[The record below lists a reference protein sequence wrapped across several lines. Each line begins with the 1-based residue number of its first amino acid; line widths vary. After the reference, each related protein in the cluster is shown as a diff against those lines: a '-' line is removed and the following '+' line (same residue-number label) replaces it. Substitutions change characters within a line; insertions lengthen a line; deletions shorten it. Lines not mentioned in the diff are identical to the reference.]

1 MDGNY
6 IKVFTESRI
15 IVKRLQDI
23 LNENEIHS
31 RVKSDKLPGY
41 EITNYID
48 ELFVLENDLEKAE
61 PIINAYK
68 EEIKE

>member
-23 LNENEIHS
+23 LNENKIHS

-61 PIINAYK
+61 PIINAYR

>member
-6 IKVFTESRI
+6 TKVFTESRI
-15 IVKRLQDI
+15 IVKRLQNI
-23 LNENEIHS
+23 LNENKIHS

-41 EITNYID
+41 EITNFID
-48 ELFVLENDLEKAE
+48 ELFVLEKDLKKAE
-61 PIINAYK
+61 PIINTYK